1 MKKSSL
7 QISKAIHKKTSY
19 CKGLIA
25 IEIESG
31 NSCGSD
37 QIMTASTPG
46 QKLCKRTKKSLTDPD
61 SLK

>member
-25 IEIESG
+25 IEIFSG

-46 QKLCKRTKKSLTDPD
+46 
-61 SLK
+61 